1 MSLSTVQSIVPA
13 GNSSYIAGTT
23 TSQATV
29 VTSTN
34 GSLVNIYVEN
44 LDTTNDVFVTWNTN
58 AQAVTTAVAP
68 TLGNP
73 QTGIAVQN
81 GQGRSILIAQPG
93 SGLVSANVAVVAFSG
108 TANVTITPVA

>member
-1 MSLSTVQSIVPA
+1 MSLSTIQNIVPA
-13 GNSSYIAGTT
+13 GQSYYLAGTT
-23 TSQATV
+23 TSANV
-29 VTSTN
+29 VVASNN

-68 TLGNP
+68 TVGNP
-73 QTGIAVQN
+73 QTGVAVQN

-93 SGLVSANVAVVAFSG
+93 SGLASANVAVVTFSG
-108 TANVTITPVA
+108 TANVVITPIA